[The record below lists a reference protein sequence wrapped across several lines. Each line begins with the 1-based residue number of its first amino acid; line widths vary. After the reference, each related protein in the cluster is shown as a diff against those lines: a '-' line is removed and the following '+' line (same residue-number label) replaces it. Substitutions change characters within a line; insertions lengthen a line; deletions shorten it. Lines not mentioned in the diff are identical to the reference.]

1 MSDLPRTPEGFVIA
15 FPPLQGEF
23 PFEWDPVIEAYKKDV
38 DRTLIIENLKK
49 TPDERMRQL
58 VTMQRSAL
66 ELRRAFAG
74 TASTPRPS
82 GGD

>member
-1 MSDLPRTPEGFVIA
+1 MIA

-23 PFEWDPVIEAYKKDV
+23 PFERDPVIEAYKKDV

-49 TPDERMRQL
+49 TPDERIRQL
-58 VTMQRSAL
+58 VTMQRFAL

-74 TASTPRPS
+74 TR
-82 GGD
+82 D

>member
-23 PFEWDPVIEAYKKDV
+23 PFERDPVIEAYKKDV

-49 TPDERMRQL
+49 TPDERIRQL
-58 VTMQRSAL
+58 VTMQRFAL

-74 TASTPRPS
+74 TR
-82 GGD
+82 D

>member
-1 MSDLPRTPEGFVIA
+1 MIA

-23 PFEWDPVIEAYKKDV
+23 PFERDPVIEAYKKDV

-58 VTMQRSAL
+58 VAMQRFAL

-74 TASTPRPS
+74 TR
-82 GGD
+82 D

>member
-1 MSDLPRTPEGFVIA
+1 VIA

-23 PFEWDPVIEAYKKDV
+23 PFERDPVIEAYKKDV

-49 TPDERMRQL
+49 TPDERIRQL
-58 VTMQRSAL
+58 VTMQRFAL

-74 TASTPRPS
+74 TR
-82 GGD
+82 D

>member
-1 MSDLPRTPEGFVIA
+1 MTDHPRTPEGFVIT

-23 PFEWDPVIEAYKKDV
+23 PFERDPVIEAYKKDV

-58 VTMQRSAL
+58 VAMQRFAL

-74 TASTPRPS
+74 TR
-82 GGD
+82 D